1 MANCLRV
8 ALFDGKNILLIS
20 LPIVCKN
27 SVTNFSSFLGTYE
40 APLVK
45 KRHRFMN
52 LRSIMISRDGIML
65 EDMSNSSNQLQ
76 RAQTVIEYGLA
87 VVIPSLFACMLF
99 SYVLMQELFNVF
111 FALSIIAAAML
122 MIPAKI
128 AGDLHFQVWSKHVM
142 PGKMVNGMLGMIYIT
157 EMSVFAASLLSI
169 YKGLN
174 PQQPLTFA
182 ILGGLMM
189 VLIAVLAFNDRY
201 GKAMAHMDKRCL
213 HLTSDMARDKV
224 ATALSTTGTAFE
236 VQLAKNGFLVS
247 MKADSMN
254 IHIKPLGT
262 GASEIILESQAGAS
276 EHMVEMVKAAI
287 IA

>member
-40 APLVK
+40 ASLVK

-99 SYVLMQELFNVF
+99 SYVLIQELFNVF

-122 MIPAKI
+122 MIPAITSANKKYLCSVD
-128 AGDLHFQVWSKHVM
+128 GDLDSLNIHNDCCIGKVKCRITRIENLQQTASGVELLPQVLSAA
-142 PGKMVNGMLGMIYIT
+142 NRT
-157 EMSVFAASLLSI
+157 VFA
-169 YKGLN
+169 
-174 PQQPLTFA
+174 
-182 ILGGLMM
+182 
-189 VLIAVLAFNDRY
+189 VLHIF
-201 GKAMAHMDKRCL
+201 H
-213 HLTSDMARDKV
+213 S
-224 ATALSTTGTAFE
+224 STG
-236 VQLAKNGFLVS
+236 
-247 MKADSMN
+247 
-254 IHIKPLGT
+254 
-262 GASEIILESQAGAS
+262 
-276 EHMVEMVKAAI
+276 KAAI
-287 IA
+287 LFFIRC